1 MNSKTWVG
9 HSNIGSVRIAPHD
22 PDGEEVIDTGLDDM
36 MIDSNI
42 NIVNGRPTPVNTSGK
57 SDYERIKQN
66 LGATRNTDAQFVE
79 DEIQR
84 YLADFPQIFSFEKQR
99 ELISQFRFLL
109 NQAKAEKFGT
119 QCDDAWS
126 CLGPV

>member
-1 MNSKTWVG
+1 MKSIKISSETSKENKIENSK
-9 HSNIGSVRIAPHD
+9 N
-22 PDGEEVIDTGLDDM
+22 
-36 MIDSNI
+36 
-42 NIVNGRPTPVNTSGK
+42 K
-57 SDYERIKQN
+57 
-66 LGATRNTDAQFVE
+66 FVE

>member
-42 NIVNGRPTPVNTSGK
+42 NIGFGSFFSGPSFATGVTDRPMSRDTSFEPGKVNGRPTPVNTSGK

-66 LGATRNTDAQFVE
+66 LGATRNTDAQAYFQS
-79 DEIQR
+79 D
-84 YLADFPQIFSFEKQR
+84 S
-99 ELISQFRFLL
+99 
-109 NQAKAEKFGT
+109 T
-119 QCDDAWS
+119 T
-126 CLGPV
+126 